1 MPAVV
6 VRAMPVEMHRRL
18 KSAALQH
25 HRSMNREV
33 LTILEQTLKTPDV
46 VDLPP
51 PVKPLRPLSGE
62 TVVRVIRQLRDHDL

>member
-6 VRAMPVEMHRRL
+6 VRDMSVEMHRRL

-33 LTILEQTLKTPDV
+33 LMILEQTLE
-46 VDLPP
+46 PP
-51 PVKPLRPLSGE
+51 RVAELAPPLKSLRPISGD
-62 TVVRVIRQLRDHDL
+62 TIVRIIRNMRDRGR

>member
-6 VRAMPVEMHRRL
+6 VRDMPVEMHRRL

-33 LTILEQTLKTPDV
+33 LTILEQTLESSPV
-46 VDLPP
+46 VELPP
-51 PVKPLRPLSGE
+51 PVKSLRPISGD
-62 TVVRVIRQLRDHDL
+62 TIVRIIRNMRDRRR